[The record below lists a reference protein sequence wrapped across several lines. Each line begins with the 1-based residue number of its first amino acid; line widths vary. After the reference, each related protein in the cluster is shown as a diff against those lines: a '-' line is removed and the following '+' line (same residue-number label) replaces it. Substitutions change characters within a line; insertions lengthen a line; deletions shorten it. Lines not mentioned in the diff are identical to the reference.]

1 VDVHFIN
8 ENFSA
13 GAADRVVG
21 RDLNHNLVQILDDV
35 LELLC
40 SGLAHAYIVME
51 ATYAQG
57 HHGLHGRL
65 APC

>member
-1 VDVHFIN
+1 MDVHFIN
-8 ENFSA
+8 EDFPA

-40 SGLAHAYIVME
+40 NELAHVDIVME

-57 HHGLHGRL
+57 HRGLHGRL